1 VVYDEFVERAKS
13 PVPPGS
19 HIWVVQMAF
28 FQLNTSHMTNLK
40 RHANLQKKVLILTS
54 SEKWGKVTPF

>member
-1 VVYDEFVERAKS
+1 VVYDEFVQRAKS

-28 FQLNTSHMTNLK
+28 LQLNTSHMTDLK
-40 RHANLQKKVLILTS
+40 RHANLQKKVFDLNLI
-54 SEKWGKVTPF
+54 